1 MLRPIAQELA
11 ESIARVIGYDVVI
24 TDTEGII
31 IGCSDASRGIGT
43 LNEAS
48 SIVARTGQS
57 RWETEE
63 DARRLKGVR
72 PGITYPIMDTEGRVT
87 GTVAITGEPEKVKPF
102 ALLVKS
108 QAELFL
114 KERMMS
120 RELLERERNLQS
132 LMADIALFR
141 QGINDPQM
149 IETKA
154 SLMGYDKSLYYAVIE
169 IDTASQS
176 NEDGDYPERDRT
188 LVDIRQI
195 FSASGDVSGCVG
207 PHRYVVLCSAV
218 PDEEYNEERFYL
230 TMRGQCEQLADLMRR
245 RGFSVS
251 AGVGSVQRGVTGL
264 MLSYREAQTA
274 LNVGS
279 RLFPRERVHFVTDF
293 RVEEL
298 LLSSEP
304 RLLDSMVERELAP
317 FFASSDGDE
326 LQKTIVAWCESGFS
340 VVRAA
345 ELLHVH
351 RTTVDYRLEKLESI
365 LGVKPRDFREMSRYY
380 WSVVLWRNGKGS
392 PRSLRTRR

>member
-141 QGINDPQM
+141 QGINDPQL

-154 SLMGYDKSLYYAVIE
+154 TLMGYDKTLLYAVIE

-195 FSASGDVSGCVG
+195 FNASGDVSGCVG
-207 PHRYVVLCSAV
+207 PHRYVVLCGAS
-218 PDEEYNEERFYL
+218 PDGEYNEERFYL
-230 TMRGQCEQLADLMRR
+230 TVRGQCEQLAELMRR

-251 AGVGSVQRGVTGL
+251 AGIGSVQRGVTGL

-274 LNVGS
+274 LNVGT
-279 RLFPRERVHFVTDF
+279 RLFPRQRVHFVTDF

-317 FFASSDGDE
+317 FFARSDGDE
-326 LQKTIVAWCESGFS
+326 LQETIVAWCESGFS

-380 WSVVLWRNGKGS
+380 WAVVLWRNGKGT
-392 PRSLRTRR
+392 PRSIRGRR